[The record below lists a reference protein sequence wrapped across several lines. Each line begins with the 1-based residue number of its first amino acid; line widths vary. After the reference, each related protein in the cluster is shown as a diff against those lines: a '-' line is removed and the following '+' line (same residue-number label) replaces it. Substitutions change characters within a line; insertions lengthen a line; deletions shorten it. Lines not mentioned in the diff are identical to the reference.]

1 MVSGLLAFLI
11 ALVLY
16 WPTVMPGVGF
26 WDTAEF
32 QTVGPVLGIAHPT
45 GFPSYVLLTWAANL
59 VLSPLGNTAFRIDLF
74 SAILVAA
81 ASGLLAATVHR
92 LTGRTVPALASGLLL
107 AVAPI
112 TWWTAERADPHA
124 LHLFLSAALL
134 YLLVAWAQRVRQ
146 VGALADDPGDQAA
159 DRLLLA
165 ASAVYAV
172 ALGNHALTVLL
183 APGILALL
191 LAVQPRLFTR
201 RRRLV
206 AACAGLIVTLTAV
219 LYAYIPIRASMHPP
233 LDYAHPTTLGRFAYV
248 VLGLQFRGLLTNPLT
263 GGPGPVVDFFATSLS
278 MAVVV
283 VALAGFA
290 AALLRVG
297 RLRSLGRPVA
307 ALTGTWFVAVT
318 IFARAYNDGFPDRYY
333 LVPIAMLALW
343 AGVAAALAWDAA
355 ASVGLRAWRRLS
367 TPPAYGSA
375 PGRSA
380 AVRGGI
386 RAGRTLRVT
395 GVLIAAI
402 VVLGLPAQRAF
413 AERSAQSDAA
423 GDQGAQWLN
432 AAYAILPRDAV
443 VLSWW
448 SYSTPLWYG
457 RWVEGRR
464 PDVQIVDDR
473 NLLDDGFGTLQNAIR
488 YFEAERRPI
497 FLIRQLQDIPGLETH
512 YHLIQYDT
520 IPGYSPLWEIVQ

>member
-1 MVSGLLAFLI
+1 MVTGLIAFLI

-16 WPTVMPGVGF
+16 WPTIMPGVGF

-92 LTGRTVPALASGLLL
+92 LTGRTVPAVAGGLLL

-112 TWWTAERADPHA
+112 AWWTAERADPHA

-146 VGALADDPGDQAA
+146 VGSLADAPGDQTA

-172 ALGNHALTVLL
+172 ALGNHGLTVLL

-201 RRRLV
+201 RLRLV
-206 AACAGLIVTLTAV
+206 AACAGLIVALTAV
-219 LYAYIPIRASMHPP
+219 LYAYIPIRASMNPP
-233 LDYAHPTTLGRFAYV
+233 LDYAHPTTLGRFAYL
-248 VLGLQFRGLLTNPLT
+248 VLGLQFRGLLTDPFA

-290 AALLRVG
+290 AALLRLG
-297 RLRSLGRPVA
+297 RLRELGRPLA
-307 ALTGTWFVAVT
+307 ALTGTWFVVVT

-333 LVPIAMLALW
+333 LVPIAMLSLW
-343 AGVAAALAWDAA
+343 AGLAAALAWDAA
-355 ASVGLRAWRRLS
+355 AAAGLRAWRRLS
-367 TPPAYGSA
+367 TPPVAS
-375 PGRSA
+375 PGGGFA
-380 AVRGGI
+380 GARGGT
-386 RAGRTLRVT
+386 RAGRSLRIA
-395 GVLIAAI
+395 GILIATV
-402 VVLGLPAQRAF
+402 VVLGLPAQRAL
-413 AERSAQSDAA
+413 AERSAQAGA
-423 GDQGAQWLN
+423 TGDQGAQWLN
-432 AAYAILPRDAV
+432 AAYAILPHDAV

-473 NLLDDGFGTLQNAIR
+473 NILDDGFGTLQNAIR
-488 YFEAERRPI
+488 YFQAEHRPI
-497 FLIRQLQDIPGLETH
+497 FLIRQLQDIPGLEAH
-512 YHLIQYDT
+512 YRLVQYDT